1 MASPH
6 TASGTSLPKW
16 QIAAIALGATGAL
29 GLGYWYFKH
38 SSKSKGGT
46 LKGTDKSVSL
56 DETNEESTVPATP
69 LEEAQHYKNQG
80 NSYFRKGKYDEAIKY
95 YNKAIEACPEESTI
109 DLATFYQN
117 RAAAYEQLK
126 KWSAVISDCTKA
138 LEYNEKYEK
147 ALNRRA
153 KAYEITKDWENC
165 LDDITAV
172 CLMQNF
178 QDQKSLFMADRV
190 LKELGKMHAA
200 EAIKTR
206 KPTLA
211 SKQFIKTYFAS
222 FPNDPVYQKL
232 LEVDPPLG
240 EGEVKGFLRA
250 KLAFAIENFDD
261 VIPACTEEINN
272 SESESPYIVE
282 SLSLRGTFYV
292 LSGLFTEALAD
303 LKTIIE
309 AKDTA
314 VTIKVN
320 ALIKRGSLYL
330 QLDNSEQ
337 CLNDFNTAAEL
348 GPEISDVYHHRG
360 QVYLLSDKTEAARE
374 DFEKAVKLNPD
385 FAIAVVQKSYANYR
399 YALVAQDAG
408 MLVEAMASFK
418 NATKRFPNCSE
429 AFVLYAQV
437 LTERQDYEEAEAL
450 YVKAVE
456 IEPKNASIL
465 VHRGVLQL
473 QWKADIDKAIDLMKA
488 AIEIDNKCEFA
499 YETLGTVE
507 VQRGNLIIAI
517 DYFNKAIELA
527 RTEMEMTHLFSLR
540 DAAVSQLKITTKLG
554 IGP

>member
-1 MASPH
+1 MASSH
-6 TASGTSLPKW
+6 SASGTSLPKW

-29 GLGYWYFKH
+29 GLGYWYFKY
-38 SSKSKGGT
+38 SGKSKGGT
-46 LKGTDKSVSL
+46 LKRNDKSVSL
-56 DETNEESTVPATP
+56 DETSEAPDIPATP
-69 LEEAQHYKNQG
+69 LEEAQQHKNKG
-80 NSYFRKGKYDEAIKY
+80 NGYFRKGKYDEAIKY
-95 YNKAIEACPEESTI
+95 YNKAIETCPEESAI

-138 LEYNEKYEK
+138 LD
-147 ALNRRA
+147 
-153 KAYEITKDWENC
+153 YEITKDWENC

-190 LKELGKMHAA
+190 LKELGKKHAS

-206 KPTLA
+206 KPTLV
-211 SKQFIKTYFAS
+211 SKQFIKTYFMS

-232 LEVDPPLG
+232 LQVDPPIG
-240 EGEVKGFLRA
+240 EGELKGFLRA
-250 KLAFAIENFDD
+250 KLAFATENYDD

-272 SESESPYIVE
+272 SESESQYIVE
-282 SLSLRGTFYV
+282 SLSLRGTFYI

-309 AKDTA
+309 AKDTDIP
-314 VTIKVN
+314 IKVN

-337 CLNDFNTAAEL
+337 CLIDFNAAAEL

-408 MLVEAMASFK
+408 MLVEAMTSFK
-418 NATKRFPNCSE
+418 NATKKFPNCSE

-437 LTERQDYEEAEAL
+437 LTERQEFEEAETL
-450 YVKAVE
+450 YLKAAE

-465 VHRGVLQL
+465 VHRGVLHL
-473 QWKADIDKAIDLMKA
+473 QWKADIDKAIDLMKS
-488 AIEIDNKCEFA
+488 AIEVDEKCEFA

-507 VQRGNLIIAI
+507 VQRGNLVIAI
-517 DYFNKAIELA
+517 DYFNKAIQLA

-554 IGP
+554 IGPQVLKTK